1 MSHEEE
7 ATGSG
12 WSGGDEEP
20 DEKKR
25 DVASES
31 NGHRSPP
38 PSAWETEEGS
48 MSMLHGVWCH
58 NTGPSVR
65 PLVLRCVGGGGG

>member
-1 MSHEEE
+1 MSHEED

-12 WSGGDEEP
+12 WSGGDEETE
-20 DEKKR
+20 EKKR
-25 DVASES
+25 DVVSES

-48 MSMLHGVWCH
+48 MSILHHARALFRLLV
-58 NTGPSVR
+58 VR
-65 PLVLRCVGGGGG
+65 CVVGGGG

>member
-1 MSHEEE
+1 MSQEEE

-12 WSGGDEEP
+12 WSGGEEETE
-20 DEKKR
+20 EKKR
-25 DVASES
+25 DVVSES

-48 MSMLHGVWCH
+48 MSMLHSAWLH
-58 NTGPSVR
+58 HTGTRVR
-65 PLVLRCVGGGGG
+65 LLARCVVGGGG